1 MKAIA
6 RDGYGPADV
15 LDLRD
20 IDKPSIGDG
29 EVLVEVRAAGV
40 DPGVWI
46 FMTGRPM
53 AVRLAIGPRRPKVA
67 VLGRAVA
74 GVVAA
79 VGAGV
84 TRLRPGDEVYG
95 TCESGSF
102 AEYATARQHRLAP
115 KPANLT
121 FEQAAAVP
129 IAAVTALQS
138 IRDAHVQA
146 GQRVLITGAA
156 GGIGSFAVQL
166 VKLAGATVTGV
177 CSTAKLELVR
187 SLGAEDV
194 IDYTQHEIDHGGT
207 RYDVIIDTAG
217 NRPLSLLR
225 RALTPRGTI
234 ALVGGGHATGW
245 LLGGFQRQL
254 AAPLLSLF
262 GGQRV
267 CGVTARERYEDLEE
281 LTRSSNRARSPRSST
296 APTPSPTPPTRSV
309 TSPRAIPP
317 ARSSSRCRSLASGS
331 AYRPDSVTSG
341 APGSRIRSGRPPPCR
356 WRRTTHTRLPP
367 AVRPAPC
374 ATESR

>member
-1 MKAIA
+1 MKAIT
-6 RDGYGPADV
+6 RDRYGPADA

-20 IDKPSIGDG
+20 VDRPAIGPDD
-29 EVLVEVRAAGV
+29 VLVEVRAAGV

-46 FMTGRPM
+46 LMTGRPM
-53 AVRLAIGPRRPKVA
+53 AVRLAVGLRRPKVA

-84 TRLRPGDEVYG
+84 TRLRAGDEVYG

-102 AEYATARQHRLAP
+102 AEYAVARQHRLTP

-121 FEQAAAVP
+121 FVQAAATP
-129 IAAVTALQS
+129 ISAVTALQS
-138 IRDAHVQA
+138 IRDARVHA

-156 GGIGSFAVQL
+156 GGVGSFAVQL
-166 VKLAGATVTGV
+166 AKAYGGIVTGV
-177 CSTAKLELVR
+177 CGTSKIELVR
-187 SLGAEDV
+187 SIGAEDV
-194 IDYTQHEIDHGGT
+194 IDYTRDEVDRDGA

-234 ALVGGGHATGW
+234 ALVGGGHAEGW

-254 AAPLLSLF
+254 AAPLVSLF

-267 CGVTARERYEDLEE
+267 CGVTARERHEDLDE
-281 LTRSSNRARSPRSST
+281 L
-296 APTPSPTPPTRSV
+296 APLLESGSV
-309 TSPRAIPP
+309 TPVIDRTY
-317 ARSSSRCRSLASGS
+317 SLAH
-331 AYRPDSVTSG
+331 APDAIRYLAEGHPAGKVVVT
-341 APGSRIRSGRPPPCR
+341 
-356 WRRTTHTRLPP
+356 
-367 AVRPAPC
+367 V
-374 ATESR
+374 

>member
-6 RDGYGPADV
+6 RDVYGPADV

-20 IDKPSIGDG
+20 VDKPPIGDD

-46 FMTGRPM
+46 FMTGRPV
-53 AVRLAIGPRRPKVA
+53 AVRLAIGLRRPKLA

-102 AEYATARQHRLAP
+102 AEYATARQHRLAA

-121 FEQAAAVP
+121 FEQAAATP
-129 IAAVTALQS
+129 ISAVTALQS
-138 IRDAHVQA
+138 IRDARVQP

-166 VKLAGATVTGV
+166 VQTHGASVTGV
-177 CSTAKLELVR
+177 CGTSKVELVR

-194 IDYTQHEIDHGGT
+194 IDYTQHEIDRDGA
-207 RYDVIIDTAG
+207 RYDIIIDTAG

-225 RALTPRGTI
+225 RAVTPHGTI
-234 ALVGGGHATGW
+234 ALVGGGHAKGRIM
-245 LLGGFQRQL
+245 GGFQRQM

-267 CGVTARERYEDLEE
+267 CGVTARERYEDLDE
-281 LTRSSNRARSPRSST
+281 LTPLLESG
-296 APTPSPTPPTRSV
+296 SV
-309 TSPRAIPP
+309 TPIIDRTY
-317 ARSSSRCRSLASGS
+317 SLAN
-331 AYRPDSVTSG
+331 APDAIRYLAQGHPAGKVVVT
-341 APGSRIRSGRPPPCR
+341 
-356 WRRTTHTRLPP
+356 
-367 AVRPAPC
+367 V
-374 ATESR
+374 